1 MEELF
6 KQEYVYS
13 FITPFR
19 NYSKLPRQ
27 THTTGIYK
35 QVSYDD
41 IFGKTTTSYFDQDY
55 LAITPT
61 NLNEYSTKR
70 KLNFFSIDDNINEP
84 ALFRYARKKYI
95 EGGVSYKFLTTK
107 DRHIKKHY
115 GDPFSEIEVHLVRR
129 SIVRNGDKITI
140 KSYRHSKHRYFNCK
154 YFKKNTFIESLTIN
168 TKTGNFTTL
177 SCSIGRKGVKKTLFR
192 TNSFNQLKN
201 VFINGPDGP
210 FKFLR
215 NHITTYNKEL
225 LPDFSKYMNDFEF
238 NSKIKDVLG
247 FNSFLFGNGSHFK
260 EYLYGQFI
268 EWFVKTK
275 KIKVP
280 NDYVNLLTT
289 MYPTEKYLKK
299 NDRKLIASI
308 LDLFQ
313 IKSKITIKILHEEPD
328 IEIDVLCRL
337 CYLFGDDFPKYIGSI
352 DKNIFQKSKYR
363 TNITS
368 PMGLESMSKH
378 FIPKFKTHGF
388 LLKDIEKE
396 NLVKLFNSEDKNGRV
411 VFSDAQMLL
420 LWDHFKMINRI
431 REFEPDLIMNATTW
445 NKFDEEHGEFTK
457 IIRAIKKGYVI
468 QYVYPEISVNQIQ
481 QPIKVSDIDDD
492 KIILPYILTREEE
505 YVEEGKFMHHCV
517 ATYAETDTSMIISLR
532 TENKQDR
539 VTCEFNLSD
548 GRLIQARHFNNGQPP
563 SYFHNAI
570 EQVSDIVRLNAR
582 FGTLG
587 WTKKERVP
595 IKINGVEVKKEDREP
610 RRLMD
615 ILDFDDVPPLPF

>member
-13 FITPFR
+13 LITPFR
-19 NYSKLPRQ
+19 NYSKIPRE
-27 THTTGIYK
+27 THNTGIYK
-35 QVSYDD
+35 QLSYDD
-41 IFGKTTTSYFDQDY
+41 IFGNTTTNYFDQDY
-55 LAITPT
+55 LAVPPM
-61 NLNEYSTKR
+61 NLREYSSNR
-70 KLNFFSIDDNINEP
+70 KLNFFRIDDHINEP
-84 ALFRYARKKYI
+84 ALFRYARKNYVG
-95 EGGVSYKFLTTK
+95 ENVNYKFLTTK

-115 GDPFSEIEVHLVRR
+115 GDPFSEIEVHLIRR
-129 SIVRNGDKITI
+129 SIVKNGDKITI

-177 SCSIGRKGVKKTLFR
+177 SCSIGRKGIKKTLFR

-210 FKFLR
+210 FRFLR
-215 NHITTYNKEL
+215 NHASTYKQL
-225 LPDFSKYMNDFEF
+225 LPDFSKYMDDFEF
-238 NSKIKDVLG
+238 NNKIKDILG
-247 FNSFLFGNGSHFK
+247 FNTFLFSNGSHFK
-260 EYLYGQFI
+260 EYFYNQII

-275 KIKVP
+275 NIKVP
-280 NDYVNLLTT
+280 NDYVNLLTS

-299 NDRKLIASI
+299 NDRKLVASI

-328 IEIDVLCRL
+328 IPIDVLCRL

-352 DKNIFQKSKYR
+352 NKNIFQKSKYR
-363 TNITS
+363 TNISS

-388 LLKDIEKE
+388 HIKDIEKE
-396 NLVKLFNSEDKNGRV
+396 NLVKLFNSEDKGGRL

-420 LWDHFKMINRI
+420 IWDHFKMINKI
-431 REFEPDLIMNATTW
+431 REFEPDLIMNATNW
-445 NKFDEEHGEFTK
+445 NKFDGEHGQFTK

-481 QPIKVSDIDDD
+481 QPIKVSDVDDY
-492 KIILPYILTREEE
+492 KLITPHILTREEE
-505 YVEEGKFMHHCV
+505 YIEEGSFMHHCV
-517 ATYAETDTSMIISLR
+517 ATYAETDTSMIVSLR
-532 TENKQDR
+532 TEDKQDR

-548 GRLIQARHFNNGQPP
+548 GRLIQSRHFSNRQPP
-563 SYFHNAI
+563 TYFNYAI

-587 WTKKERVP
+587 WIKKEKVP
-595 IKINGVEVKKEDREP
+595 VKINGIEVKKEDREP
-610 RRLMD
+610 RSIGDLF
-615 ILDFDDVPPLPF
+615 FDERPPLPF